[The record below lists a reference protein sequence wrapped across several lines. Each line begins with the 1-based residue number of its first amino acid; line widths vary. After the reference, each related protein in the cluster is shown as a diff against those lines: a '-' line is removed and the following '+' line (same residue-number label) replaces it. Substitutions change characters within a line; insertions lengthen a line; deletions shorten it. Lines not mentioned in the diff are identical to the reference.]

1 MKKVFIAIP
10 YNHPDEAVKEYRLKT
25 IKSYCIKM
33 FEEDNAPVSALLM
46 GLTLAEHGG
55 LPTDTV
61 TWLKYCMKLVSR
73 CDEVHVLMVPD
84 WEKSVGV
91 ADEIRTAESLGIN
104 VNYITID

>member
-1 MKKVFIAIP
+1 MKKVFVAIP

-33 FEEDNAPVSALLM
+33 FEEDHAPVSPLLM
-46 GLTLAEHGG
+46 ALIIAEHGA
-55 LPTDTV
+55 LPTDTY
-61 TWLKYCMKLVSR
+61 TWIKYCKALIKG

-91 ADEIRTAESLGIN
+91 ADEIIAAESMGIEIK
-104 VNYITID
+104 YITF